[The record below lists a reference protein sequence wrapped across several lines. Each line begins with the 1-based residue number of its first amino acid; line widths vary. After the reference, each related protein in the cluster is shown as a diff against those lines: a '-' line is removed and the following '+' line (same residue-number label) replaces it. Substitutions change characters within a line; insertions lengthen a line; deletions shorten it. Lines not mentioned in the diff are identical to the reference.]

1 VTRRSLRARLA
12 VAAALSIALALLVAA
27 VALVALFERHVER
40 RIGTELVS
48 QLNQLAA
55 TVQIASDGQ
64 LTVQPEPPDPRF
76 HRPLSGL
83 YWQVDDASAGGA
95 GTGLLR
101 SRSLWDTT
109 LRLPT
114 DQLAP
119 GAVHAHTLTGP
130 GGQTLLV
137 RERSVLF
144 DGDNSPRTLRL
155 LAAMDRGELTRSR
168 DAFAADMLPYLSI
181 IALVLG
187 LATWVQIRAG
197 LAPLES
203 VRLGINAIRS
213 GREQRLADGFPDE
226 VMPLVTEVNAL
237 LAARE
242 QAVERARAWTADLAH
257 GLKTPLSAL
266 SADAER
272 LRVQG
277 NPTLAADLEQLA
289 ESMRRRVDRELV
301 RARVRSG
308 ADTHQASADVIDAL
322 RRLINTLQR
331 TPDGERVQWK
341 LHAPAVAKAA
351 LMPDDLLEL
360 LGNLLENAAK
370 WARRQVVIR
379 VEAGA
384 DVLIRITDDG
394 PGVAPDQLDRLCE
407 RGLRLDQRKEGSG
420 LGLAIARD
428 VVDAY
433 DGRLD
438 FRASDAG
445 GLEVCARLPSTPAAA
460 VAGDARDACIDSG
473 RVL

>member
-1 VTRRSLRARLA
+1 MTS
-12 VAAALSIALALLVAA
+12 
-27 VALVALFERHVER
+27 
-40 RIGTELVS
+40 
-48 QLNQLAA
+48 
-55 TVQIASDGQ
+55 
-64 LTVQPEPPDPRF
+64 
-76 HRPLSGL
+76 
-83 YWQVDDASAGGA
+83 
-95 GTGLLR
+95 
-101 SRSLWDTT
+101 
-109 LRLPT
+109 
-114 DQLAP
+114 
-119 GAVHAHTLTGP
+119 
-130 GGQTLLV
+130 
-137 RERSVLF
+137 
-144 DGDNSPRTLRL
+144 NSPRTLRL

-203 VRLGINAIRS
+203 VRLGINAVRS

-266 SADAER
+266 AADAER

-277 NPTLAADLEQLA
+277 NPALAADLEQLA

-341 LHAPAVAKAA
+341 LDAPAVANAA

-370 WARRQVVIR
+370 WARRQVDIR

-384 DVLIRITDDG
+384 EVLIRITDDG

-433 DGRLD
+433 GGGLHFRSADG
-438 FRASDAG
+438 G
-445 GLEVCARLPSTPAAA
+445 GLEVCTRLPAATA
-460 VAGDARDACIDSG
+460 ADE
-473 RVL
+473 